1 MQQFMTLRSGQTV
14 GAYQVIA
21 LLGSGGM
28 GDVYRA
34 RDTRLGRDVA
44 LKVLPAAVTAEPGR
58 LERFDREARA
68 IAALNHP
75 HIVTI
80 YSTEE
85 ADGVRFL
92 TMELVDGRTLD
103 QLVAGKGLPMARFLE
118 IALPLADALA
128 AAHQKHI
135 THRDL
140 KPGNVMLSH
149 DGRVKVLDFGLARI
163 EGPGNPDDGLGET
176 IAPITCAGMV
186 VGTIPYMSP
195 EQVEG
200 RALDP
205 RTDLFS
211 LGVLFYEMLSGD
223 RPFKGTSSPALMS
236 AILRDPTPDI
246 RAQRPDVPAEV
257 ARLIGRCL
265 AKRPEDRVQTARD
278 VFNELRHI
286 EVQRESD
293 GAVGPAAAATA
304 ASLWIAVLP
313 FSARGAGNESEE
325 LADALTEDVTAG
337 LSKFSGLTVVAPQSA
352 RTYRNS
358 PLDVRQIAERLGAR
372 YILTGHVRTSTAAVR
387 VSAQVV
393 DAHTG
398 AHLWSETYDRKRVAE
413 DLFSIQDD
421 VTDRIVA
428 TVADRSGILVR
439 SMVRSIREDRAGS
452 TAGHLLLRSWA
463 LEHNPTPADHAELR
477 TAVESALET
486 QPEDADLWAT
496 LANLYIVEH
505 SLWFNPL
512 PDPLRRAER
521 AARRALLLSAR
532 SAWARGGVGTRHS
545 HQRSQCE
552 HPGVDG
558 EHPDACRRLRSGL
571 CADRAGN
578 GHQPGAPRLAALR
591 RIQPL
596 FCGGPVCGGA
606 EWCPTR
612 QHSRVHVDA
621 FRDCG
626 RRRPP
631 RTAR

>member
-1 MQQFMTLRSGQTV
+1 MPLQTGQTL
-14 GAYQVIA
+14 GAYQIIA

-85 ADGVRFL
+85 AEGVRFL

-103 QLVAGKGLPMARFLE
+103 QLITGSGLPLPRFLE
-118 IALPLADALA
+118 LAIPLADALA

-149 DGRVKVLDFGLARI
+149 EGRVKVLDFGLARI
-163 EGPGNPDDGLGET
+163 AAPGNPDDGLAET
-176 IAPITCAGMV
+176 MAPITSAGVV
-186 VGTIPYMSP
+186 VGTMPYMSP

-205 RTDLFS
+205 RSDLFS
-211 LGVLFYEMLSGD
+211 LGIMFYEMLSGD

-236 AILRDPTPDI
+236 AILRDPAPDI
-246 RAQRPDVPAEV
+246 RDRRPDLPAEI

-265 AKRPEDRVQTARD
+265 AKHPDERVQTARD

-286 EVQRESD
+286 QSQRES
-293 GAVGPAAAATA
+293 GPAAGTAAAATA

-313 FSARGAGNESEE
+313 FSARGADTAGE
-325 LADALTEDVTAG
+325 LAGALTDDVTAG

-352 RTYRNS
+352 RAYQSS
-358 PLDVRQIAERLGAR
+358 PLDIRQIAERLGAR
-372 YILTGHVRTSTAAVR
+372 YILTGQVRTSAAAVR

-398 AHLWSETYDRKRVAE
+398 AQLWSETYDRQLGAA

-421 VTDRIVA
+421 LTDRIVA
-428 TVADRSGILVR
+428 TVADQSGILVR
-439 SMVRSIREDRAGS
+439 SMVHTIRKRQIDRRGDGGPAAVAVVG
-452 TAGHLLLRSWA
+452 TAA
-463 LEHNPTPADHAELR
+463 
-477 TAVESALET
+477 
-486 QPEDADLWAT
+486 QPCACR
-496 LANLYIVEH
+496 
-505 SLWFNPL
+505 P
-512 PDPLRRAER
+512 RG
-521 AARRALLLSAR
+521 AA
-532 SAWARGGVGTRHS
+532 ARGGVGARE
-545 HQRSQCE
+545 RSRTTPSSGPRSPICISSST
-552 HPGVDG
+552 
-558 EHPDACRRLRSGL
+558 RSGSTRCPIRWDARSGRPVAPSSSIRGVNTGWQWL
-571 CADRAGN
+571 ALACFYQGDRAGLEEASERAIRLN
-578 GHQPGAPRLAALR
+578 PRNANTLAWMGNILTHAGEYDRGCALTERAMAINPGHPGWLHFAVFNRHFARGEYAR
-591 RIQPL
+591 
-596 FCGGPVCGGA
+596 GA
-606 EWCPTR
+606 
-612 QHSRVHVDA
+612 
-621 FRDCG
+621 
-626 RRRPP
+626 
-631 RTAR
+631 